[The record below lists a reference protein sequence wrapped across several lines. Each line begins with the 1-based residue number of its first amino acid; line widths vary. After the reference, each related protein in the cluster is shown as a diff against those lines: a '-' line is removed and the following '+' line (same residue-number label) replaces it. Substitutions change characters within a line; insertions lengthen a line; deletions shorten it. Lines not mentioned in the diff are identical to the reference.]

1 MPMRLVVTP
10 ELLIAAY
17 RQGAFPMGRGRDD
30 PDLVWLSPLRR
41 GVIPLDGLH
50 VGRSLRKVLRRAP
63 FAVTADRDFP
73 GVVSACAAPAAGRED
88 TWITP
93 QIARLYTDLHHRG
106 FGHSIECW
114 AEGTLVGGLYGIGI
128 GAAFFGESMFSR
140 RTEAS
145 KVALVHLVARLRAGG
160 FHLLDTQFTTAH
172 LRGMGAV
179 EIPRPAYLKA
189 LARAVDTPATFF
201 PPEDA
206 IAAELA
212 RFTG

>member
-1 MPMRLVVTP
+1 MRLVITP

-41 GVIPLDGLH
+41 GVLPLDRLH
-50 VGRSLRKVLRRAP
+50 VGRSLRKVLRKAP
-63 FAVTADRDFP
+63 FAVTVDRDFA
-73 GVVSACAAPAAGRED
+73 GVVDACAAPAPDRED

-93 QIARLYTDLHHRG
+93 QIADLYVQLHARG
-106 FGHSIECW
+106 FAHSVECW
-114 AEGTLVGGLYGIGI
+114 IDGGLAGGLYGVSI

-140 RTEAS
+140 HTEAS

-160 FHLLDTQFTTAH
+160 FALLDTQFTTEH

-179 EIPRPAYLKA
+179 EIARPAYLKA
-189 LARAVDTPATFF
+189 LNLAIDQPASFTP
-201 PPEDA
+201 PDA
-206 IAAELA
+206 AIEAEIAKLI
-212 RFTG
+212 G

>member
-30 PDLVWLSPLRR
+30 PEMVWLSPLRR

-50 VGRSLRKVLRRAP
+50 VGRSLRKVLRREP
-63 FAVTADRDFP
+63 FRVTADRDFA
-73 GVVSACAAPAAGRED
+73 GVVAACAAPAPGRED

-93 QIARLYTDLHHRG
+93 QIAGLYTQLHQRG
-106 FGHSIECW
+106 YGHSIECW
-114 AEGTLVGGLYGIGI
+114 AEGTLVGGLYGVAV

-160 FHLLDTQFTTAH
+160 FTLLDTQFTTDH

-189 LARAVDTPATFF
+189 LAAAIDRPADFF
-201 PPEDA
+201 PPPA
-206 IAAELA
+206 ALAAELA
-212 RFTG
+212 AFTA

>member
-50 VGRSLRKVLRRAP
+50 VGRSLRKVLRKTP
-63 FAVTADRDFP
+63 FTLTADRDFQ
-73 GVVSACAAPAAGRED
+73 GVVAACAAPAPGRED

-93 QIARLYTDLHHRG
+93 QIASLYNQLFLRG

-114 AEGTLVGGLYGIGI
+114 ENGTLVGGLYGVSI

-160 FHLLDTQFTTAH
+160 FALLDTQFTTEH

-179 EIPRPAYLKA
+179 EIARPAYLKA
-189 LARAVDTPATFF
+189 LAMAIDHPGEFF
-201 PPEDA
+201 PPEAD
-206 IAAELA
+206 IAREMA

>member
-1 MPMRLVVTP
+1 MRLVITP

-30 PDLVWLSPLRR
+30 PDLVWLSPVRR
-41 GVIPLDGLH
+41 GVLPLDGVH
-50 VGRSLRKVLRRAP
+50 VGRSLRKVLRRKP
-63 FAVTADRDFP
+63 FQITIDRAFTE
-73 GVVSACAAPAAGRED
+73 VVDACAAPAPDRED

-93 QIARLYTDLHHRG
+93 QIAELYAQLYQRG
-106 FGHSIECW
+106 FAHSVECW
-114 AEGTLVGGLYGIGI
+114 IGDDLAGGLYGIAI

-140 RTEAS
+140 HTEAS

-160 FHLLDTQFTTAH
+160 FALLDTQFTTEH

-179 EIPRPAYLKA
+179 EIARPTYLKA
-189 LARAVDTPATFF
+189 LALAIDQPANFT

-206 IAAELA
+206 IAAEMAKLV
-212 RFTG
+212 G

>member
-1 MPMRLVVTP
+1 MRLVITP

-41 GVIPLDGLH
+41 GVLPLDGLH
-50 VGRSLRKVLRRAP
+50 VGRSLRKVLRKQP
-63 FAVTADRDFP
+63 FRVTVNRDFA
-73 GVVSACAAPAAGRED
+73 GVVDACAAPAADRED

-93 QIARLYTDLHHRG
+93 QIAELYVQLFKRG
-106 FGHSIECW
+106 FAHSVECW
-114 AEGTLVGGLYGIGI
+114 VGDDLAGGLYGVAI

-140 RTEAS
+140 HTEAS

-160 FHLLDTQFTTAH
+160 FALLDTQFTTEH

-179 EIPRPAYLKA
+179 EIARPAYLKA
-189 LARAVDTPATFF
+189 LGLAVDQPATFT
-201 PPEDA
+201 PPDAA
-206 IAAELA
+206 IAAEMEKLI
-212 RFTG
+212 G

>member
-1 MPMRLVVTP
+1 MRLVITP

-41 GVIPLDGLH
+41 GVLPLDGLH
-50 VGRSLRKVLRRAP
+50 VGRSLRKVLRHKP
-63 FAVTADRDFP
+63 FTVTVNRDFA
-73 GVVSACAAPAAGRED
+73 GVVEACAAPTPERED

-93 QIARLYTDLHHRG
+93 QIAELYVQLHGRG
-106 FGHSIECW
+106 FAHSVECW
-114 AEGTLVGGLYGIGI
+114 VGNDLVGGLYGVAI

-140 RTEAS
+140 RSEAS

-160 FHLLDTQFTTAH
+160 FALLDTQFTTEH

-179 EIPRPAYLKA
+179 EIARPTYLKA
-189 LARAVDTPATFF
+189 LGIAIDQPATFT
-201 PPEDA
+201 PPDAA
-206 IAAELA
+206 IAAEIAALV
-212 RFTG
+212 G

>member
-1 MPMRLVVTP
+1 MRLEVTP
-10 ELLIAAY
+10 DLLIAAY

-50 VGRSLRKVLRRAP
+50 VGRSLRKVLRRRP
-63 FAVTADRDFP
+63 FEITADRDFA
-73 GVVSACAAPAAGRED
+73 GVLTACAAPAPGRED

-93 QIARLYTDLHHRG
+93 QIAGLYTHLYRRG

-114 AEGTLVGGLYGIGI
+114 ADGALAGGLYGLAI
-128 GAAFFGESMFSR
+128 GAAFFGESMFSY

-160 FHLLDTQFTTAH
+160 FTLLDTQFTTDH

-189 LARAVDTPATFF
+189 LATAVDTPADFF
-201 PPEDA
+201 PPDDA
-206 IAAELA
+206 IAAETA

>member
-1 MPMRLVVTP
+1 MRLVITP

-41 GVIPLDGLH
+41 GVLPLDGLH
-50 VGRSLRKVLRRAP
+50 VGRSLRKVLRKQP
-63 FAVTADRDFP
+63 FRIAVDQDFP
-73 GVVSACAAPAAGRED
+73 GVLDACAAPAPDRED

-93 QIARLYTDLHHRG
+93 QIADLYAQLFKRG
-106 FGHSIECW
+106 FAHSVECRVDG
-114 AEGTLVGGLYGIGI
+114 ELVGGLYGVAI

-160 FHLLDTQFTTAH
+160 FALLDTQFTTEH

-179 EIPRPAYLKA
+179 EIARPAYLKA
-189 LARAVDTPATFF
+189 LGLAVDQPATFT
-201 PPEDA
+201 PPDTA
-206 IAAELA
+206 IEAEMA
-212 RFTG
+212 RLIG

>member
-30 PDLVWLSPLRR
+30 PELVWLSPLRR

-63 FAVTADRDFP
+63 FTVTADRDFA
-73 GVVSACAAPAAGRED
+73 GSVAACAASAPGRED
-88 TWITP
+88 TWITS
-93 QIARLYTDLHHRG
+93 QIAGLYTELHHRG
-106 FGHSIECW
+106 LAHSIECW
-114 AEGTLVGGLYGIGI
+114 AEGTLAGGLYGVAI

-160 FHLLDTQFTTAH
+160 FRLLDTQFTTEH

-189 LARAVDTPATFF
+189 LASAVDRPADFF

-212 RFTG
+212 RFID